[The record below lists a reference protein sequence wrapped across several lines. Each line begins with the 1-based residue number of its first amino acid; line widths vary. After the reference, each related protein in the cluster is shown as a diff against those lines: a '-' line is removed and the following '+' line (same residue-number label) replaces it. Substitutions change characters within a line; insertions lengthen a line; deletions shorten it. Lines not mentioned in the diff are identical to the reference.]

1 MELTKSEIEIA
12 DRYISKRERQLAQ
25 WPLTR
30 WLMVAMFSVLML
42 LGYRIQNDGRRSIQ
56 DDKTTDLEVSRALRD
71 GPPPGLENRWAV
83 GSMMKI
89 SKILELRH
97 QVVSASLIQVVFG
110 YVMLLSGATMVCLVI
125 LRWNTGE
132 RDALICKLLRGKL
145 QELEQVAALNNRRA
159 GQLPASPEV
168 QSSDSRR
175 MSSSGGCG

>member
-25 WPLTR
+25 WPHRR
-30 WLMVAMFSVLML
+30 WLILVIFSVGML
-42 LGYRIQNDGRRSIQ
+42 LGYRNHSDGMRSIN
-56 DDKTTDLEVSRALRD
+56 DDKATDLEVSRALGD
-71 GPPPGLENRWAV
+71 GPPPGLERRWAV
-83 GSMMKI
+83 GAMLKI

-97 QVVSASLIQVVFG
+97 QVVTYSLMQVDVG
-110 YVMLLSGATMVCLVI
+110 VMQFLAGAIMVCLAI

-145 QELEQVAALNNRRA
+145 QELEQDAAPNSRPPS
-159 GQLPASPEV
+159 QLPASPEV

-175 MSSSGGCG
+175 TTSSGGCG